1 MTNRSLLM
9 SSTDMDLGININ
21 WCLAHCRNGDV
32 RLHYVWLSMV
42 IYNRWVHLRGRHNR
56 WDNCKVRVDFR
67 FFRPILVLDL
77 NMRVHNYWMRIC
89 CCRSH
94 SNMR

>member
-9 SSTDMDLGININ
+9 SSTDVDFRIDTN

-42 IYNRWVHLRGRHNR
+42 IYNRWVHLRSRHNR
-56 WDNCKVRVDFR
+56 WDNCKVRVYFR
-67 FFRPILVLDL
+67 FCGSILMLDL
-77 NMRVHNYWMRIC
+77 NVRVHIYWMRIC